1 MQSAGAVLLLWI
13 PKHRRFG
20 NPRHHKGGVI
30 LLHVYACMTVPS
42 LPEVGLVGAGDQW
55 DVDFLGRDDS
65 HLHGSTS
72 FILKVQTHK
81 TLSNRY
87 RPTSPNF
94 TFFFSLHAS
103 GYFSLPRVRGQSG
116 YGRIYYTLSPFI
128 TLHVS
133 KKLSSYVFS
142 LVVQK
147 IISNFTAPSQRLGDS
162 TSRPGASGLT
172 KNYEILTAIFS
183 LVSIRIGRG
192 IHHIDTLVWKKL

>member
-1 MQSAGAVLLLWI
+1 M
-13 PKHRRFG
+13 
-20 NPRHHKGGVI
+20 
-30 LLHVYACMTVPS
+30 
-42 LPEVGLVGAGDQW
+42 GAGDQW

-87 RPTSPNF
+87 RSTFPNF

-133 KKLSSYVFS
+133 KNYRRMYFHSLSK
-142 LVVQK
+142 K
-147 IISNFTAPSQRLGDS
+147 IISDFTAPSQRLGDS

-183 LVSIRIGRG
+183 LVSIPIGRG
-192 IHHIDTLVWKKL
+192 IHHIDTLV